1 MFHIPIEERRGT
13 GGFGADDSHKKLK
26 TVMEK
31 SGAKIEMST
40 GSKDQSLTFLIT
52 GKQESV
58 LKARRDLLAQFQ
70 VRRLFTGL
78 VFIDRETQSVQIKTL
93 RIIINF
99 FYLRRKLAPP

>member
-1 MFHIPIEERRGT
+1 MFNIPIEERRGT
-13 GGFGADDSHKKLK
+13 GGFGADDSYKKLK
-26 TVMEK
+26 AVMDK

-70 VRRLFTGL
+70 V
-78 VFIDRETQSVQIKTL
+78 
-93 RIIINF
+93 NF
-99 FYLRRKLAPP
+99 LKWDYHGHKNQYSKYL

>member
-1 MFHIPIEERRGT
+1 MRYLINISEQVFHIPNEERRGT
-13 GGFGADDSHKKLK
+13 GGFGADDSYKKLK
-26 TVMEK
+26 AAMEK

-70 VRRLFTGL
+70 VDCPKKGL
-78 VFIDRETQSVQIKTL
+78 
-93 RIIINF
+93 
-99 FYLRRKLAPP
+99 P

>member
-1 MFHIPIEERRGT
+1 MLSAYYGWNWFSSHIAQKVFHIPIEERRGT
-13 GGFGADDSHKKLK
+13 GGFGADDSYKKLK

-70 VRRLFTGL
+70 VRSGH
-78 VFIDRETQSVQIKTL
+78 K
-93 RIIINF
+93 
-99 FYLRRKLAPP
+99 

>member
-1 MFHIPIEERRGT
+1 MFLTVAKKGYIENHLQFTNLILSISCQVFHIPIEERRGT
-13 GGFGADDSHKKLK
+13 GGFGADDSYKKLK

-70 VRRLFTGL
+70 VR
-78 VFIDRETQSVQIKTL
+78 
-93 RIIINF
+93 
-99 FYLRRKLAPP
+99 

>member
-78 VFIDRETQSVQIKTL
+78 VFIDRESQSVQIKTV

-99 FYLRRKLAPP
+99 IYLRRKLAPP

>member
-31 SGAKIEMST
+31 SGSKIEMST

-70 VRRLFTGL
+70 VSRLFTGL
-78 VFIDRETQSVQIKTL
+78 VFIEIVKKTL
-93 RIIINF
+93 R
-99 FYLRRKLAPP
+99 YKLKR

>member
-70 VRRLFTGL
+70 VRLLFKDWYSLT
-78 VFIDRETQSVQIKTL
+78 EKKSVQIKTL
-93 RIIINF
+93 RSIIHF
-99 FYLRRKLAPP
+99 FYLRKR

>member
-1 MFHIPIEERRGT
+1 MFNIPNEERRGT
-13 GGFGADDSHKKLK
+13 GGFGADDSYKKLK
-26 TVMEK
+26 VVMDK

-70 VRRLFTGL
+70 VGNFKMR
-78 VFIDRETQSVQIKTL
+78 TL
-93 RIIINF
+93 LTKPDTDSELNMSQLNPIC
-99 FYLRRKLAPP
+99 PP

>member
-70 VRRLFTGL
+70 VSRLFTGL
-78 VFIDRETQSVQIKTL
+78 VFIEIVKKTL
-93 RIIINF
+93 RIIVNF
-99 FYLRRKLAPP
+99 FHLRRKLAPP

>member
-78 VFIDRETQSVQIKTL
+78 VFIDKSVQIKTL

-99 FYLRRKLAPP
+99 CYLRRKLAPP

>member
-13 GGFGADDSHKKLK
+13 GGFGADDSYKKLK
-26 TVMEK
+26 TVMDK

-70 VRRLFTGL
+70 VGYSRRSRSCIKKISYQG
-78 VFIDRETQSVQIKTL
+78 IDPI
-93 RIIINF
+93 F
-99 FYLRRKLAPP
+99 

>member
-1 MFHIPIEERRGT
+1 MFLTAAKIEHIENYLNFRSLIFSFSYQVFHIPIEERRGT
-13 GGFGADDSHKKLK
+13 GGFGADDSYKKLK

-70 VRRLFTGL
+70 VR
-78 VFIDRETQSVQIKTL
+78 
-93 RIIINF
+93 
-99 FYLRRKLAPP
+99 

>member
-1 MFHIPIEERRGT
+1 
-13 GGFGADDSHKKLK
+13 
-26 TVMEK
+26 MEK

-70 VRRLFTGL
+70 VSWLFTGQ
-78 VFIDRETQSVQIKTL
+78 VFIHREKEL
-93 RIIINF
+93 KR
-99 FYLRRKLAPP
+99 YKLKR

>member
-70 VRRLFTGL
+70 VSRLCTVL
-78 VFIDRETQSVQIKTL
+78 TLDIYEYYVQIKPL
-93 RIIINF
+93 GIIINLF
-99 FYLRRKLAPP
+99 I

>member
-70 VRRLFTGL
+70 VRRLFTGMVL
-78 VFIDRETQSVQIKTL
+78 IQSVQIKTL

>member
-1 MFHIPIEERRGT
+1 
-13 GGFGADDSHKKLK
+13 
-26 TVMEK
+26 MEK

-70 VRRLFTGL
+70 VRSGH
-78 VFIDRETQSVQIKTL
+78 K
-93 RIIINF
+93 
-99 FYLRRKLAPP
+99 